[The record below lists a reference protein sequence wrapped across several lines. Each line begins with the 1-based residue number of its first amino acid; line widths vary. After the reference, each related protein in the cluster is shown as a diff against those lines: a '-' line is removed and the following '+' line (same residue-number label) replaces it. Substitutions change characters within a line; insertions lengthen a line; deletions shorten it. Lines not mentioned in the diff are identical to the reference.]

1 MFTVRYLICLI
12 LLSPFPL
19 SAQTLTVALG
29 DQDYPPFYFVDEN
42 TGELRGISVDVCNAL
57 AKQLGY
63 ELEYRR
69 FPFVRLLNNLETG
82 SVDMACTLFNTY
94 DRAPGAI
101 YVSVPHAMEEIQ
113 LIRLR
118 DRPERAAGTS
128 TDEPVYEAT
137 DEAGN
142 NSENAEKLK
151 LAGVRGYY
159 YGPGALPE
167 LTLYNEDTQLPLS
180 LINHRVDAV
189 LSNLPTFRYFAR
201 LQGLDDDAWE
211 TSDSPWFSGPV
222 YIAFSRS
229 TLDSHQ
235 LASEFTAALV
245 HLRSSP
251 EYQALLQSYGLNAP
265 PF

>member
-1 MFTVRYLICLI
+1 MLPVRYWICLF
-12 LLSPFPL
+12 LYLPLPL

-29 DQDYPPFYFVDEN
+29 DQDYPPFYFVDTN
-42 TGELRGISVDVCNAL
+42 TQELRGISVDVCNAL
-57 AKQLGY
+57 AKRLGY

-82 SVDMACTLFNTY
+82 SVDMACTLYNTY

-118 DRPERAAGTS
+118 DRAENTDNNPDGDNPENVGELT
-128 TDEPVYEAT
+128 
-137 DEAGN
+137 
-142 NSENAEKLK
+142 

-159 YGPGALPE
+159 YGPGYLPA

-180 LINHRVDAV
+180 LINQRVDAV

-201 LQGLDDDAWE
+201 LQGLEDEVWE
-211 TSDSPWFSGPV
+211 ASDTPWFSGPV

-229 TLDSHQ
+229 TANSQQ

-245 HLRSSP
+245 HLRESP
-251 EYQALLQSYGLNAP
+251 PYREMLQAYGLSAP
-265 PF
+265 LF